1 MAFRIGFGFDV
12 HRLEAHQELKL
23 GGVSIPHSKGAVGH
37 SDADTLIHAICDALL
52 GAAGQRDIGFHFPDT
67 DPAWKGKD
75 SAHFLLKVNEILHSL
90 AYSVVNIDAT
100 VVLQKPKISAYIPD
114 ICRNLA
120 SLLNLDETSIS
131 VKAKTSEGI
140 GYVGREEGVQAYAV
154 ALLEKR

>member
-12 HRLEAHQELKL
+12 HRLEVHQKLIL
-23 GGVSIPHSKGAVGH
+23 GGVTIPHAKGAVGH

-75 SAHFLLKVNEILHSL
+75 SAHFLLKVSEILLSL
-90 AYSVVNIDAT
+90 GYSVVNIDAT
-100 VVLQKPKISAYIPD
+100 VVLQKPKISPFIPD

-120 SLLNLDETSIS
+120 PLLNLDESCIC
-131 VKAKTSEGI
+131 VKAKTAEGL
-140 GYVGREEGVQAYAV
+140 GYVGMEEGVQAYAV
-154 ALLEKR
+154 ALLEKQ